1 MHKKTLLAVL
11 ALALAGT
18 ALAQTADQ
26 PRFYKLDFVV
36 KEVEGGKTVNSRTFS
51 SMLGVQLPGRETP
64 AATIRAGGRVPV
76 ATSGSNNASF
86 SYFDLGVNIDARDL
100 RESQADVSVYLSVDI
115 STIGQ
120 ETAGAQP
127 VVRQNR
133 WAGLVLV
140 PVKKATVVFA
150 SDDITSKRQLQLE
163 MTATPV
169 R

>member
-1 MHKKTLLAVL
+1 MHRKNLLAVL

-18 ALAQTADQ
+18 AFAQTADQ

-36 KEVEGGKTVNSRTFS
+36 KEVEGGKPVNSRTFS
-51 SMLGVQLPGRETP
+51 SMLGVQIPGRETP

-76 ATSGSNNASF
+76 ATSPSNPASF

-127 VVRQNR
+127 VVRQNK
-133 WAGLVLV
+133 WAGSVLV
-140 PVKKATVVFA
+140 PAKKATVVFA